1 MVQSNVDQRLS
12 IEHDYPNAWAF
23 DALLT
28 SGASVLIRPIRPSD
42 APLIVKYG
50 DILAPH
56 FVLSSDTAID
66 AAEKLQDAD
75 YSSRMAFV
83 VIASEEIIGV
93 ANYDRADDA
102 DPSAEFVCDVAE
114 PYRQQG
120 VATLLFESLAAYA
133 RAQGIQQFLAEVTE
147 DNQAMVGVFRGLGLK
162 TDSFAVGNLIT
173 FDIDLRP
180 TPEYRA
186 TCDERE
192 AIAEAASMTAVLR
205 PRVIA
210 VVGAGRTPGS
220 PGHEVVRSLLA
231 GDVAGT
237 VYTSE
242 P

>member
-1 MVQSNVDQRLS
+1 MVQSNVDQRVSL
-12 IEHDYPNAWAF
+12 EHEYPLAWAF

-28 SGASVLIRPIRPSD
+28 NGASVLVRPIRPSD
-42 APLIVKYG
+42 APLIVKFG

-56 FVLSSDTAID
+56 FALSSDTTTE
-66 AAEKLQDAD
+66 AAETLAKAN

-93 ANYDRADDA
+93 ANYDRARDT
-102 DPSAEFVCDVAE
+102 DPSAEFVCDVSE

-133 RAQGIQQFLAEVTE
+133 RAQGIQRFHAEVTS
-147 DNQAMVGVFRGLGLK
+147 DNQAMVGVFRALGLK
-162 TDSFAVGNLIT
+162 TDSFAVGELIT

-180 TPEYRA
+180 TAEYHA

-192 AIAEAASMTAVLR
+192 AIAEAASMVAVLR

-210 VVGAGRTPGS
+210 VVGAGARPGALDTRSSDRCS
-220 PGHEVVRSLLA
+220 PVTWPAPCIR
-231 GDVAGT
+231 
-237 VYTSE
+237 
-242 P
+242 